1 MLNCII
7 VIILNRVC
15 SSGPVCRLADV
26 PFFKKKKPARPVRRG
41 CRCNPCPTGQAG
53 LTQQLR
59 SKQRSTFNFFPSQP
73 PLGFSTADGVLHSSQ
88 PSNYSTINYPT
99 TLSFAKTLKMEK
111 KASESLVIMTE
122 LVLPND
128 TNNFGNLMG
137 GRLMYWMDIAAALAA
152 MKHCG
157 APVVT
162 ASVDNISF
170 ETPIKIGNV
179 VHIEAKV
186 TRAFNSSM
194 EVHMDV
200 WGEDAI
206 QQYKYKSN
214 EAYYTFVALDPNGKP
229 RRINTLI
236 PETEKENKLFEGALR
251 RRQIRLILG
260 GKMKPEDAE
269 ELKAL
274 FVK

>member
-1 MLNCII
+1 MIGYHIAMSKLPESWQLKLIFAEI
-7 VIILNRVC
+7 
-15 SSGPVCRLADV
+15 SGNNMD
-26 PFFKKKKPARPVRRG
+26 
-41 CRCNPCPTGQAG
+41 
-53 LTQQLR
+53 
-59 SKQRSTFNFFPSQP
+59 
-73 PLGFSTADGVLHSSQ
+73 
-88 PSNYSTINYPT
+88 
-99 TLSFAKTLKMEK
+99 K
-111 KASESLVIMTE
+111 KATESLVNMTE

-128 TNNFGNLMG
+128 TNTFGNLMG

-170 ETPIKIGNV
+170 ENPIKLGNV

-186 TRAFNSSM
+186 TRSFNSSM
-194 EVHMDV
+194 EIHMKV

-214 EAYYTFVALDPNGKP
+214 EAYYTFVSLDPNGKP
-229 RRINTLI
+229 RPVNKLI
-236 PETEKENKLFEGALR
+236 PETEEEVKLFESALR

-260 GKMKPEDAE
+260 GKMKPEDAS

-274 FVK
+274 FIK